1 MPRKCGL
8 CGMEGHNKRT
18 CTMSMSN
25 CGLPVRNKDPPCKKV
40 EVKHTDTEVYTQRKE
55 LSTKK
60 KSKPKMVDAST
71 QTEVE
76 VDFDKVIQQL
86 MKEEAKLKA
95 KA

>member
-1 MPRKCGL
+1 
-8 CGMEGHNKRT
+8 
-18 CTMSMSN
+18 MSMSN

-40 EVKHTDTEVYTQRKE
+40 QVKHTDTNTDTEVYAEKKE
-55 LSTKK
+55 LSSKK

-86 MKEEAKLKA
+86 IKKEAKLKA